1 MNATMTNA
9 STHRCHGVAMRKDGD
24 HVVVP
29 NVGQLPALGKLDREW
44 RRRHVIHSSR
54 TSGSLTS
61 GEGSKMSVLKRVKA

>member
-9 STHRCHGVAMRKDGD
+9 STHRCHGVAMRKDGH

-29 NVGQLPALGKLDREW
+29 NVGQLPALGKLDREG

-54 TSGSLTS
+54 TSGSLNS
-61 GEGSKMSVLKRVKA
+61 GEVKDVST